1 MAIRAPDGAY
11 NYVRVEHKPIG
22 FSKDLLEI
30 MCTINCQDSIMK
42 NHLPKHMPG
51 TKVRCLRCICG
62 KQRRTYLHRSCIS
75 SSVIS
80 VSSHIEIESNHCEE
94 STYAGFDH
102 TSQSRGRIY
111 ICRVWWKRSHPN
123 HYPDHS
129 HQSEARGILRPNHA
143 SSQQGN
149 LSGFPLNISCVPFYF
164 TSSFNFVTFTF
175 SSPKT
180 THLVP
185 NLSSICLTLQITPLS
200 SLVSSVAV
208 LP

>member
-1 MAIRAPDGAY
+1 MTQQR
-11 NYVRVEHKPIG
+11 HT
-22 FSKDLLEI
+22 FSKLSCVHYQLKSNI
-30 MCTINCQDSIMK
+30 VSIMK
-42 NHLPKHMPG
+42 NHLLNHMPG

-62 KQRRTYLHRSCIS
+62 KQSRTHLHRSCIS

-80 VSSHIEIESNHCEE
+80 VSSHIAIESNHCEE

-149 LSGFPLNISCVPFYF
+149 LSGFPLNISCVLFY
-164 TSSFNFVTFTF
+164 FNFVTFTF

-180 THLVP
+180 THHVP
-185 NLSSICLTLQITPLS
+185 NLSSICLTLQIISLS
-200 SLVSSVAV
+200 SFFQRWQFYLRRCHCTVGING
-208 LP
+208 

>member
-1 MAIRAPDGAY
+1 MHYQLKLNIVKTQLWRIICR
-11 NYVRVEHKPIG
+11 NTCLV
-22 FSKDLLEI
+22 
-30 MCTINCQDSIMK
+30 Q
-42 NHLPKHMPG
+42 
-51 TKVRCLRCICG
+51 RCDVYDAFVA
-62 KQRRTYLHRSCIS
+62 RRTHLHRSCIS

-80 VSSHIEIESNHCEE
+80 VSSHIAIESNHCEE
-94 STYAGFDH
+94 STYAGFDR

-164 TSSFNFVTFTF
+164 NFVTFTF

-180 THLVP
+180 THHVP
-185 NLSSICLTLQITPLS
+185 NLSSICLTLQIIPLS
-200 SLVSSVAV
+200 SLFSAVAV
-208 LP
+208 LPQVMSLLASMAKSKCRWSHR

>member
-1 MAIRAPDGAY
+1 
-11 NYVRVEHKPIG
+11 
-22 FSKDLLEI
+22 
-30 MCTINCQDSIMK
+30 MCSLSTQIKHCQDSTVK
-42 NHLPKHMPG
+42 NHLLNHMPG

-62 KQRRTYLHRSCIS
+62 KQSRTHLHQSCIS

-80 VSSHIEIESNHCEE
+80 VSSHIEIESNHCVE

-164 TSSFNFVTFTF
+164 NFVTFTF
-175 SSPKT
+175 SPPQNHSSCPQSEQYLFDT
-180 THLVP
+180 P
-185 NLSSICLTLQITPLS
+185 NYTPLQFVFS
-200 SLVSSVAV
+200 GGSFTSGDPTVGING
-208 LP
+208 